1 MSDTR
6 VLVTGGSG
14 FVAAHCILRLLADGY
29 RVRTTVR
36 SLAREGQVRAMLT
49 QGGAE
54 PGDRLEFVQADLLSD
69 EGWSE
74 AVAGCDY
81 VLHVASPLPMLQ
93 PRNHD
98 VLVRPAREGT
108 LRVLKA
114 AHGAGVRR
122 VLLTS
127 SFAAV
132 GYGHPPREAA
142 FTEADWTDPT
152 AEGAY
157 IKSKTLAE
165 QAAWDFVA
173 GEGKGLELA
182 TVNPV
187 VILGPALDADSSVSV
202 ALIKALLNGRLPF
215 LPRRAIGIVDVRDVA
230 DLHVRAMTDPSA
242 KGERF
247 LCVSGDF
254 MTIQEIAQTLRE
266 ELGAVARRIP
276 TRLLP
281 AWIIRA
287 ASLFS
292 AAAREVAGL
301 EGGKRKSASNAKAR
315 QMLGWEPRPPR
326 EAILAT
332 AESLIRL
339 GLVKT

>member
-202 ALIKALLNGRLPF
+202 ALIKALLNGRLPV

-254 MTIQEIAQTLRE
+254 MTIQEIAQKDTN
-266 ELGAVARRIP
+266 A
-276 TRLLP
+276 
-281 AWIIRA
+281 
-287 ASLFS
+287 S
-292 AAAREVAGL
+292 AAGVDHSRSVAVQCRCARSCRAG
-301 EGGKRKSASNAKAR
+301 R
-315 QMLGWEPRPPR
+315 W
-326 EAILAT
+326 
-332 AESLIRL
+332 
-339 GLVKT
+339 

>member
-266 ELGAVARRIP
+266 ELGAVARRVP

-292 AAAREVAGL
+292 AAAREAAGL

>member
-1 MSDTR
+1 MAKAR

-14 FVAAHCILRLLADGY
+14 FVGSHCILRLLADGY
-29 RVRTTVR
+29 QVRTTVR
-36 SLAREGQVRAMLT
+36 SLQRESHVRAMLKH
-49 QGGAE
+49 GGAE
-54 PGDRLEFVQADLLSD
+54 PGDRLEFVQADLLAD
-69 EGWSE
+69 AGWAE
-74 AVAGCDY
+74 AVAGCAY

-108 LRVLKA
+108 LRVLRA
-114 AHGAGVRR
+114 AASAGARR
-122 VLLTS
+122 VVLTS
-127 SFAAV
+127 SFAAI
-132 GYGHPPREAA
+132 GYGHPPRDAA
-142 FTEADWTDPT
+142 FTEADWTDPV

-173 GEGKGLELA
+173 GEGKGLEMA

-202 ALIKALLNGRLPF
+202 GLIKAMLKGRLPF

-230 DLHVRAMTDPSA
+230 DLHVRAMVHPA
-242 KGERF
+242 ANGERF
-247 LCVSGDF
+247 LCISGDF
-254 MTIQEIAQTLRE
+254 MTLQEIAQTLNE
-266 ELGAVARRIP
+266 TLGQGARRVS
-276 TRLLP
+276 TRVLP
-281 AWIIRA
+281 DWVIRA

-292 AAAREVAGL
+292 AAAREASGP

-315 QMLGWEPRPPR
+315 QLLGWEPRAPK

-339 GLVKT
+339 GLVRT